1 MSQFHFDPA
10 TYDDLMRA
18 EVPHYPELQEQIALA
33 GAGAGAGVE
42 VVRWGDLGTGTG
54 EVVVRGLVHHPSAK
68 VIGVDVSPPMLGVA
82 WDRLTGFDVDLRVA
96 DLAAPLPDGPFDL
109 VTSALAI
116 HHLDGPATAD
126 LFERIAAVLRPGGR
140 FVLGDVVIPEDASA
154 AVVPLSD
161 DYDKPSTL
169 ADQVLWLGQAGLVVA
184 VRWQE
189 DDLVV
194 LTADRPA

>member
-33 GAGAGAGVE
+33 GAGAGVE
-42 VVRWGDLGTGTG
+42 AVRWLDLGTGTG

-116 HHLDGPATAD
+116 HHLDGPAKAD
-126 LFERIAAVLRPGGR
+126 LFARIAAVLEPGGR

-169 ADQVLWLGQAGLVVA
+169 ADQVAWLGQAGLAVTVV
-184 VRWQE
+184 WQQ

>member
-10 TYDDLMRA
+10 TYAELMRT
-18 EVPHYPELQEQIALA
+18 EVPHYETLQDHIVRSAR
-33 GAGAGAGVE
+33 GVDVE
-42 VVRWGDLGTGTG
+42 RWLDLGTGTG
-54 EVVVRGLVHHPSAK
+54 EVVVRGLIGHPTAS
-68 VIGVDVSPPMLGVA
+68 VVGVDESAAMLEA
-82 WDRLTGFDVDLRVA
+82 ARERLVEYDVDLRVG

-116 HHLDGPATAD
+116 HHLEGPAKAD

-140 FVLGDVVIPEDASA
+140 FVLGDVVIPDPDADGA
-154 AVVPLSD
+154 AVAVVPLSD

-169 ADQVLWLGQAGLVVA
+169 ADQVLWLGQAGLVVD

>member
-33 GAGAGAGVE
+33 GAGAGVE
-42 VVRWGDLGTGTG
+42 AVRWLDLGTGTG

>member
-1 MSQFHFDPA
+1 
-10 TYDDLMRA
+10 L
-18 EVPHYPELQEQIALA
+18 E
-33 GAGAGAGVE
+33 
-42 VVRWGDLGTGTG
+42 
-54 EVVVRGLVHHPSAK
+54 
-68 VIGVDVSPPMLGVA
+68 
-82 WDRLTGFDVDLRVA
+82 
-96 DLAAPLPDGPFDL
+96 
-109 VTSALAI
+109 
-116 HHLDGPATAD
+116 
-126 LFERIAAVLRPGGR
+126 PGGR